1 MSPDEDHG
9 YLGTNLT
16 PAEYYRR
23 HSSRYHNPHAEGIAE
38 ALSRLAHHLHGTVLD
53 WGCGDGLVTKLL
65 AHPCR
70 LPAAE
75 QRPGCNRDN
84 AIAGLAFVGADNA
97 PAMVKRY
104 RQETGFPAEVAGFGD
119 ALPAADT
126 AVASYALHLAT
137 PQEATMMWWRLA
149 EAGVQAL
156 VVITPFKHRPAA
168 PAHYFEEI
176 ERVSGTW
183 GPDGKTI
190 YGVAIARS
198 AREP

>member
-1 MSPDEDHG
+1 MITDEPHG

-38 ALSRLAHHLHGTVLD
+38 ALSRLSRHLHGRVLD

-65 AHPCR
+65 AGR
-70 LPAAE
+70 
-75 QRPGCNRDN
+75 
-84 AIAGLAFVGADNA
+84 GLTFVGADNA
-97 PAMVKRY
+97 PAMAKRY
-104 RQETGFPAEVAGFGD
+104 RKETGFPAEVAGFGD
-119 ALPAADT
+119 PLPPADT

-137 PQEATMMWWRLA
+137 PQEATMMWWRLH

-156 VVITPFKHRPAA
+156 VVITPFKERPAA
-168 PAHYFEEI
+168 PEHYFQEV

-183 GPDGKTI
+183 GPEGKTI
-190 YGVAIARS
+190 YGVAYARL
-198 AREP
+198 